1 MVTLRIWYPRT
12 LDRLKVGFSSIE
24 IGGPT
29 GAAYMSVR
37 PVKHEGKG
45 GSAYVRTA
53 SLADDIKG
61 EGGDTEHVWLF
72 TRLNEKRM
80 LGVWDQHIGMRLE
93 QNTLVASHDC
103 FQFCDK
109 MLAAGRGVVVD
120 ALTASNLTERAL
132 GARYTQSLATTALEL
147 AARADQYLKLSHW

>member
-12 LDRLKVGFSSIE
+12 IDRLKVGFSSIE

-29 GAAYMSVR
+29 GAAYMSLR
-37 PVKHEGKG
+37 PVKPVGR
-45 GSAYVRTA
+45 GSPHARTA
-53 SLADDIKG
+53 SLADDVKA
-61 EGGDTEHVWLF
+61 EGGDTSHVWLF

-80 LGVWDQHIGMRLE
+80 LGLWDQHIGIQLSADAKI
-93 QNTLVASHDC
+93 ASHDC

-120 ALTASNLTERAL
+120 ALTASSLTERAL
-132 GARYTQSLATTALEL
+132 GARYTQSLATTALDL

>member
-12 LDRLKVGFSSIE
+12 IDRLKVGFSSIE
-24 IGGPT
+24 IGGPY
-29 GAAYMSVR
+29 GAAYMSLR
-37 PVKHEGKG
+37 PVKSDRR
-45 GSAYVRTA
+45 GSPHARTA
-53 SLADDIKG
+53 SLADDVKA
-61 EGGDTEHVWLF
+61 EGGETSHVWLF

-80 LGVWDQHIGMRLE
+80 LGLWDQHIGIQL
-93 QNTLVASHDC
+93 TDDAKIASHDC

-120 ALTASNLTERAL
+120 ALTASSLTERAL